1 MITVFLQQ
9 LRRDGFAQLC
19 LAVVILVIVAGIFA
33 PWLAPHDPIETAIRM
48 KYQGSSFAYPLG
60 TDNLGRCILSRL
72 LFGIRTTV
80 FYALFAMT
88 LTLSLGCIIG
98 MIAGIFG
105 GKIDEFLMRLC
116 DVMLS
121 FPGEVMILA
130 LVGMLGPGVENILL
144 AVVLVKWSWYA
155 RMVRGTVI
163 QYMHRNYVRYAQ
175 VIGASPVHIVKK
187 HIIPMTMA
195 EIIILATS
203 DIGSVILLISAL
215 SFLGLGVQAPT
226 PEWGNMLSE
235 AKNVMIIHPELMLPA
250 GMAIVLVV
258 AAFNGLGDFLRDIA
272 DPSNR
277 DSKRRREEQMG
288 GNRSS

>member
-1 MITVFLQQ
+1 MISAFIQQ
-9 LRRDGFAQLC
+9 LRRDGFAQVC
-19 LAVVILVIVAGIFA
+19 LAIVVIVIFSGIMA
-33 PWLAPHDPIETAIRM
+33 PWLAPHDPIETAVRM
-48 KYQGSSFAYPLG
+48 KYQASSYSYPLG

-80 FYALFAMT
+80 FYSLFAMV

-130 LVGMLGPGVENILL
+130 MVGVLGPRIENILL
-144 AVVLVKWSWYA
+144 AVVLVKWAWYA
-155 RMVRGTVI
+155 RMIRGTVI
-163 QYMHRNYVRYAQ
+163 QYTHRNYVRYAQ
-175 VIGASPVHIVKK
+175 VIGASPAHILKK

-235 AKNVMIIHPELMLPA
+235 AKNVMILHPELMLPA
-250 GMAIVLVV
+250 GIAIIVVV
-258 AAFNGLGDFLRDIA
+258 AAFNGLGDFLRDVA
-272 DPSNR
+272 DPANR
-277 DSKRRREEQMG
+277 YSHTAYQEKNSD
-288 GNRSS
+288 N

>member
-1 MITVFLQQ
+1 MFSVFIQQ
-9 LRRDGFAQLC
+9 LRRDGFAQIC
-19 LAVVILVIVAGIFA
+19 LAIVILVMAAGIFA

-48 KYQGSSFAYPLG
+48 KYQGSSFSYPLG

-80 FYALFAMT
+80 FYALLAMVI
-88 LTLSLGCIIG
+88 TLSLGCIIG

-130 LVGMLGPGVENILL
+130 MVGVLGPGIENILL

-155 RMVRGTVI
+155 RMIRGTVI
-163 QYMHRNYVRYAQ
+163 QYTHRNYVRYAQ
-175 VIGASPVHIVKK
+175 VIGASPGHILKK

-235 AKNVMIIHPELMLPA
+235 AKNVMILHPELMLPA
-250 GMAIVLVV
+250 GVAIVVVV
-258 AAFNGLGDFLRDIA
+258 AAFNGLGDFLRDVA
-272 DPSNR
+272 DPANR
-277 DSKRRREEQMG
+277 YSHITYQEK
-288 GNRSS
+288 SSDN

>member
-1 MITVFLQQ
+1 MISVFVQQ
-9 LRRDGFAQLC
+9 LRRDGFAQIC
-19 LAVVILVIVAGIFA
+19 LGIVVIVIFAGILA
-33 PWLAPHDPIETAIRM
+33 PWLAPHDPIETAVRM
-48 KYQGSSFAYPLG
+48 KYQGSSASYPLG

-72 LFGIRTTV
+72 LFGVRTTV
-80 FYALFAMT
+80 FYALYAMV

-105 GKIDEFLMRLC
+105 GKIDELLMRLC

-130 LVGMLGPGVENILL
+130 MVGVLGPGIENILL

-155 RMVRGTVI
+155 RMIRGTVI
-163 QYMHRNYVRYAQ
+163 QYTHRNYVRYAQ
-175 VIGASPVHIVKK
+175 VIGASPGHILKK

-235 AKNVMIIHPELMLPA
+235 AKNVMILYPELMLPA
-250 GMAIVLVV
+250 GIAIVIVV
-258 AAFNGLGDFLRDIA
+258 TAFNGLGDFLRDVA
-272 DPSNR
+272 DPANR
-277 DSKRRREEQMG
+277 CSHITSQEKNGE
-288 GNRSS
+288 N

>member
-1 MITVFLQQ
+1 MSVFFIQQ
-9 LRRDGFAQLC
+9 LRRDGFAQIC
-19 LAVVILVIVAGIFA
+19 LAIVILVMAAGILA

-48 KYQGSSFAYPLG
+48 KYQGSSFSYPLG

-80 FYALFAMT
+80 FYALLAMF
-88 LTLSLGCIIG
+88 LTLSLGCLIG

-105 GKIDEFLMRLC
+105 GKIDEFFMRLC

-130 LVGMLGPGVENILL
+130 LVGVLGPGIENILL

-163 QYMHRNYVRYAQ
+163 QYTHRNYVRYAQ
-175 VIGASPVHIVKK
+175 VIGASPRHILKK

-203 DIGSVILLISAL
+203 DIGSVILMISAL
-215 SFLGLGVQAPT
+215 SFLGLGVQPPT

-235 AKNVMIIHPELMLPA
+235 AKNVMILHPELMLPA
-250 GMAIVLVV
+250 GLSIIIVV
-258 AAFNGLGDFLRDIA
+258 AAFNGLGDFLRDVA
-272 DPSNR
+272 DPANR
-277 DSKRRREEQMG
+277 YSHIERQEKISD
-288 GNRSS
+288 N